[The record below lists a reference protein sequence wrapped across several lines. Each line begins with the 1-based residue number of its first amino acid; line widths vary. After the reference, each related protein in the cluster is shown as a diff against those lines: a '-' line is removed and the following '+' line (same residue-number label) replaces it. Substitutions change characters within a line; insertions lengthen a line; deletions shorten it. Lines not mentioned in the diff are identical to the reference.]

1 MEFLEGGDE
10 GGVAGGLARCCKLGD
25 GPVGQFGR
33 CLLGIGGA
41 LYFEISRVREG
52 A

>member
-1 MEFLEGGDE
+1 MEFLDGGDE
-10 GGVAGGLARCCKLGD
+10 GGVAGRLARCCELGD
-25 GPVGQFGR
+25 GPVGQCGR

-41 LYFEISRVREG
+41 LYFEVSIVREG